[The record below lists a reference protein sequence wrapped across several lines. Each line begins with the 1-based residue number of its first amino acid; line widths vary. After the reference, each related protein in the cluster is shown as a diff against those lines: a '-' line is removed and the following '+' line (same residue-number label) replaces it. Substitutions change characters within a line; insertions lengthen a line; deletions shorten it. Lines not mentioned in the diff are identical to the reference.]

1 MKKLML
7 GVAVAALAVT
17 VSAPSF
23 AREVTEVVGYVKT
36 ETYISDRDDEF
47 AKMDTSRD
55 GAVNFKEFQKAAM
68 LENEYEIFNMNDNN
82 GDELLSMEEWRDFSK
97 TGPSR
102 NDASY
107 NHSNFNRKATP

>member
-7 GVAVAALAVT
+7 GVAAVT
-17 VSAPSF
+17 MAVTLSAPSF

-36 ETYISDRDDEF
+36 ETYISERDNEF
-47 AKMDTSRD
+47 ATIDDNRD
-55 GAVNFKEFQKAAM
+55 GVIDFKEFQRHAM

-82 GDELLSMEEWRDFSK
+82 KDRVLSIEEWRDFSK

-102 NDASY
+102 NDAGY
-107 NHSNFNRKATP
+107 NTSNFNKKPTP

>member
-7 GVAVAALAVT
+7 GVAAVT
-17 VSAPSF
+17 MAVTFSAPSF

-36 ETYISDRDDEF
+36 EHYISERDNEF
-47 AKMDTSRD
+47 ARVDENRD
-55 GAVNFKEFQKAAM
+55 GVINFKEFQKDAM

-82 GDELLSMEEWRDFSK
+82 GDELLSLQEWREFSK

-102 NDASY
+102 NNAGF
-107 NHSNFNRKATP
+107 NTSNFNQKPTP

>member
-7 GVAVAALAVT
+7 GVAAAAVAVT
-17 VSAPSF
+17 FSAPSF

-36 ETYISDRDDEF
+36 TTVIHDRDAEF
-47 AKMDTSRD
+47 AQIDESRD
-55 GAVNFKEFQKAAM
+55 GAINFKEFQKAAM

-82 GDELLSMEEWRDFSK
+82 KDQLLTIDEWRDFSK

-102 NDASY
+102 NNAGY
-107 NHSNFNRKATP
+107 NTSNFNRKPTP

>member
-7 GVAVAALAVT
+7 GVAAVT
-17 VSAPSF
+17 MAVTFSAPSF

-36 ETYISDRDDEF
+36 EKFIGDRDNEF
-47 AKMDTSRD
+47 RSIDTSGD
-55 GAVNFKEFQKAAM
+55 GAINFNEFQRAAM

-82 GDELLSMEEWRDFSK
+82 KDQLLSIEEWRDFSK

-102 NDASY
+102 NNAGF
-107 NHSNFNRKATP
+107 NTSNFNKKPTP